1 MAQPAT
7 AAITPPRMYQPVL
20 LLPELEPPPPRLF
33 GPGPPDPGPVGTQAT
48 RILGLQAP
56 RPPPCP
62 GPSMIWARPSRTPVA
77 VANATA
83 SSTRKSVALDIA
95 RRTPQPAT
103 IPRSRSCTV
112 LVTRP
117 PIPGNRS
124 DVYPWRKCVVR

>member
-103 IPRSRSCTV
+103 IPEAA
-112 LVTRP
+112 RP
-117 PIPGNRS
+117 PFWSRDRPSPG
-124 DVYPWRKCVVR
+124 